1 MTNRLTASEQEVLF
15 TTECKLINLRY
26 EYNGYDG
33 EERWAVVSELTEKE
47 LMEKYPDVIVRY
59 IPFVLLS
66 VEQGETI
73 ARFRTN
79 EDKHRKRMYRT
90 VDIYGYD
97 DELSSQFH
105 SELCCYDEVPDEIRE
120 QMAQEELRANRIAAL
135 QEGIEQ
141 LTDIQKR
148 RLKAVFFEGKTSRQV
163 AEDEG
168 VNYSKVDKSI
178 MQALKKLKVFLENR
192 GCKTAPLSK

>member
-15 TTECKLINLRY
+15 TTECKLINLKY
-26 EYNGYDG
+26 EYHGYDG
-33 EERWAVVSELTEKE
+33 KEQWAVVSELTEKE

-79 EDKHRKRMYRT
+79 EDKYRKRMYRT

-97 DELSSQFH
+97 DEMSSQFH
-105 SELCCYDEVPDEIRE
+105 SELCCFDEDPDEIRE
-120 QMAQEELRANRIAAL
+120 QMEQEELRANQIVAL

-148 RLKAVFFEGKTSRQV
+148 RLKAVFFDGKTSHQV
-163 AEDEG
+163 AEEEG
-168 VNYSKVDKSI
+168 VNHSAINKSI
-178 MQALKKLKVFLENR
+178 AQSLKKLKVFLKNR
-192 GCKTAPLSK
+192 VSKTAPLSK